1 MAQDAQTG
9 PAARIRLLGGV
20 GATTAAGEP
29 LDIGPAKCQLL
40 LAVLALSAGSAVPV
54 TRLVELMWD
63 DEPPRTAEKTLQ
75 SYVVH
80 LRRSLGADLI
90 VRSGAAYRFEMPTDA
105 VDVGRFRAH
114 LDAGDIGAALAEWT
128 GRPFAGLD
136 PHGLRPVVDGLIEQW
151 LGAVELDLERRVE
164 SDAATAIGPL
174 TEITADHPFREG
186 LWALLMTAL
195 YSVGRQADALAAYQ
209 QARGHLV
216 RELGVE
222 PGPRLRALETRILAH
237 DQQLQRVAPGSER
250 PSGTVTFGF
259 CEVTGSSQL
268 WAVDRRKM
276 AAAMARLD
284 ELVRATVGR
293 QGGFVFAVGGES
305 FGAAFHRADDAAAW
319 ATELQLETSL
329 EPWPG
334 GAEVRLRI
342 GLHTGE
348 TEERGNSYFGPAV
361 TMAAQIAAAGHGGQ
375 ILVSDVAAAL
385 LERTDLVEL
394 GRYRLDT
401 DVAAHPLMQL
411 GPGAHPPL
419 RADSRRGNLPLEPGR
434 LIGRA
439 QDLNRIATAL
449 QASPVVTLVG
459 PGGIGK
465 TRLALAA
472 ARMSDAADANRAWFV
487 ELAAISASADV
498 PRTVAGVLDVK
509 EPPGRTLT
517 DAIVANLRLRPALL
531 VLDNCEH
538 VIEGAAILAH
548 AIVEQCPQVS
558 VLATSRE
565 GLRIPHEQLIAVAPL
580 DPAGSGAELF
590 DERASALSPTFDAG
604 AHRADVEEICRRLDG
619 IPLAIELAA
628 ARTPSLTPRDL
639 LVRLSDRLRLLTRGH
654 RTSAA
659 RHQTLRAAVQWS
671 LDLLTPAQQ
680 LLFQQLSLFAGTFDA
695 PAAAA
700 VANTSPADAEDLLG
714 DLVERSMLVVESGPF
729 GQRFRYLETIREY
742 AAGELRDRGD
752 TDLIAGRHAR
762 WCLDQVTQIHQLLV
776 GPGEVEGVARLA
788 ELWPNLRAAVDRACA
803 DRDGDL
809 LDALVRPVVGEV
821 NLRNQT
827 EIGDW
832 AERILSIT
840 PAADEDR
847 TVFWLAC
854 ATYRFKQSADHDGY
868 ERLVRGV
875 GDPAHPLV
883 RFTRAFLYDNGAD
896 LKRYSPAAVAWLR
909 RRGEDHPAA
918 LAEIGGVAYPLMST
932 GQFAELDSF
941 AAVLADRYRS
951 QGPPTLLYVT
961 LTMLGYSAFFQGDPE
976 RAERLFDEA
985 ARVDVP
991 DGTVSVNKPIEA
1003 RAAFRRGNQMRA
1015 FEILRAYIDELLA
1028 IDYPELAPNAAI
1040 EFINMMA
1047 AIDRPAAAA
1056 PVLSYLTASGDF
1068 GVLALRTVVAD
1079 AAAQIAGAVEHPP
1092 VHQPAPDAG
1101 WILRYMR
1108 DTLGD
1113 ITAGQQG
1120 G

>member
-1 MAQDAQTG
+1 
-9 PAARIRLLGGV
+9 
-20 GATTAAGEP
+20 
-29 LDIGPAKCQLL
+29 
-40 LAVLALSAGSAVPV
+40 
-54 TRLVELMWD
+54 
-63 DEPPRTAEKTLQ
+63 
-75 SYVVH
+75 
-80 LRRSLGADLI
+80 
-90 VRSGAAYRFEMPTDA
+90 
-105 VDVGRFRAH
+105 
-114 LDAGDIGAALAEWT
+114 
-128 GRPFAGLD
+128 
-136 PHGLRPVVDGLIEQW
+136 
-151 LGAVELDLERRVE
+151 
-164 SDAATAIGPL
+164 
-174 TEITADHPFREG
+174 
-186 LWALLMTAL
+186 
-195 YSVGRQADALAAYQ
+195 
-209 QARGHLV
+209 
-216 RELGVE
+216 
-222 PGPRLRALETRILAH
+222 
-237 DQQLQRVAPGSER
+237 
-250 PSGTVTFGF
+250 
-259 CEVTGSSQL
+259 
-268 WAVDRRKM
+268 
-276 AAAMARLD
+276 
-284 ELVRATVGR
+284 
-293 QGGFVFAVGGES
+293 
-305 FGAAFHRADDAAAW
+305 
-319 ATELQLETSL
+319 
-329 EPWPG
+329 
-334 GAEVRLRI
+334 
-342 GLHTGE
+342 
-348 TEERGNSYFGPAV
+348 
-361 TMAAQIAAAGHGGQ
+361 MAAQIAAAGHGGQ

-1079 AAAQIAGAVEHPP
+1079 AAAQIAGARRSTNRHRTRVGSSGTCATRSATSPQVNKAARSYAGPGRHRHRGLPGGWPYQDDSHRDEPQAPGHVAGEVGEAGSAETEWDGDTAGDQGGGYVSEVADQLRHGAAHGDDHEDGEGGREGIPDGFAHDGPQPEVQPFEGVVCFGGEGGNLRVVADAGDQQHPP
-1092 VHQPAPDAG
+1092 GQADDLDGGGAEADAG
-1101 WILRYMR
+1101 DPSAEGAAGDASEQDSDRREQRGADDECEKPAGDGGLVSEVGRQDVGRGRLEDLRVVEDR
-1108 DTLGD
+1108 AEGGEAGD
-1113 ITAGQQG
+1113 GESGGAGHG
-1120 G
+1120 ASGDAACGLLKHGMSISVRELVKPKGLLASWRGRRLRCGRGTTGASRRARRPAVWPGRRRWSGTCCRPPPSGR